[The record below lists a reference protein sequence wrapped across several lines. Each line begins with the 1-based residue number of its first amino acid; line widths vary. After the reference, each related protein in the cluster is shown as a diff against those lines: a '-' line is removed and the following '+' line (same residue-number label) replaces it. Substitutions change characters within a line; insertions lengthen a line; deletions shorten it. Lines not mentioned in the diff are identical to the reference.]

1 MELKNIISETL
12 NEIEKMA
19 KTIDNGFNTAQKTP
33 SFFKTPPHLQN
44 TPNPKNAN
52 APLESK
58 NAAKIETQEK
68 ITEEKEEELKEIIT
82 EEIVQE
88 KITEEKEEELK
99 EIITEEIVQEKIT
112 EEKEEESK
120 EIITEEITPKTPTQE
135 TPTQVLI
142 PNERVFLKGLLE
154 RTLVLF
160 KGMQAL
166 EEKEVLKRLDLVAR
180 FLQYQLSVLEKRL
193 ESLERENTE

>member
-58 NAAKIETQEK
+58 NAAKIET
-68 ITEEKEEELKEIIT
+68 
-82 EEIVQE
+82 QE

>member
-19 KTIDNGFNTAQKTP
+19 KTIDDGFDRAQKTP

-52 APLESK
+52 TPLESK
-58 NAAKIETQEK
+58 NATKIETQEK

-82 EEIVQE
+82 EEITQE
-88 KITEEKEEELK
+88 TP
-99 EIITEEIVQEKIT
+99 TQE
-112 EEKEEESK
+112 
-120 EIITEEITPKTPTQE
+120 TPTQETPTQETPTQE

-166 EEKEVLKRLDLVAR
+166 EEKEALKRLDLVER
-180 FLQYQLSVLEKRL
+180 FLQYQLSALEKRL

>member
-19 KTIDNGFNTAQKTP
+19 KTIDDGFNTAQKTP

-52 APLESK
+52 APLEPK
-58 NAAKIETQEK
+58 NATKIETQEK
-68 ITEEKEEELKEIIT
+68 ITEEKEEEIP
-82 EEIVQE
+82 
-88 KITEEKEEELK
+88 
-99 EIITEEIVQEKIT
+99 
-112 EEKEEESK
+112 
-120 EIITEEITPKTPTQE
+120 EIITEEITQENPK
-135 TPTQVLI
+135 QVLI

-166 EEKEVLKRLDLVAR
+166 EEKEALKRLDLVAR
-180 FLQYQLSVLEKRL
+180 FLQYQLSALEKRL

>member
-12 NEIEKMA
+12 SEIEKMA
-19 KTIDNGFNTAQKTP
+19 KTIDDGFNTVQKTP

-52 APLESK
+52 APLEPK

-68 ITEEKEEELKEIIT
+68 ITEEKEEE
-82 EEIVQE
+82 
-88 KITEEKEEELK
+88 
-99 EIITEEIVQEKIT
+99 
-112 EEKEEESK
+112 SK
-120 EIITEEITPKTPTQE
+120 EITPKNPTQA
-135 TPTQVLI
+135 LI
-142 PNERVFLKGLLE
+142 SNERIFLKNLLE

-180 FLQYQLSVLEKRL
+180 FLQYQLSTLEKRL

>member
-1 MELKNIISETL
+1 MAGRMELKNIISETL

-19 KTIDNGFNTAQKTP
+19 KTIDDGFDTAQKTP
-33 SFFKTPPHLQN
+33 SFFKTPSLLQN

-52 APLESK
+52 TPLEPK

-68 ITEEKEEELKEIIT
+68 ITEENTEEKEEEAKEIIT
-82 EEIVQE
+82 EEIAQE
-88 KITEEKEEELK
+88 N
-99 EIITEEIVQEKIT
+99 
-112 EEKEEESK
+112 
-120 EIITEEITPKTPTQE
+120 PTQA
-135 TPTQVLI
+135 LI

-154 RTLVLF
+154 RTLVLL

-166 EEKEVLKRLDLVAR
+166 EEKEAMKRLDLVAR

>member
-33 SFFKTPPHLQN
+33 SFFKIPPHLQN
-44 TPNPKNAN
+44 TPKNAN
-52 APLESK
+52 APLEPK
-58 NAAKIETQEK
+58 NAAKIET
-68 ITEEKEEELKEIIT
+68 
-82 EEIVQE
+82 
-88 KITEEKEEELK
+88 
-99 EIITEEIVQEKIT
+99 QEKIT

-120 EIITEEITPKTPTQE
+120 EIITEEITPKNPTQE
-135 TPTQVLI
+135 TPTQALI

-166 EEKEVLKRLDLVAR
+166 EEKEALKRLDLVAR
-180 FLQYQLSVLEKRL
+180 FLQYQLSALEKRL

>member
-19 KTIDNGFNTAQKTP
+19 KTIDDGFNTAQKTP
-33 SFFKTPPHLQN
+33 SFFKTPPNLQN
-44 TPNPKNAN
+44 TPKNAN
-52 APLESK
+52 TPLESK

-68 ITEEKEEELKEIIT
+68 ITEEKEEEVPEIIT
-82 EEIVQE
+82 EEIA
-88 KITEEKEEELK
+88 
-99 EIITEEIVQEKIT
+99 
-112 EEKEEESK
+112 
-120 EIITEEITPKTPTQE
+120 QE
-135 TPTQVLI
+135 TPKQALI
-142 PNERVFLKGLLE
+142 PNERVFLKNLLE

-166 EEKEVLKRLDLVAR
+166 EEKEAMKRLDLVAR

>member
-19 KTIDNGFNTAQKTP
+19 QTIDDGFDTAQKTP

-44 TPNPKNAN
+44 TPKNAN

-68 ITEEKEEELKEIIT
+68 ITEEKEEE
-82 EEIVQE
+82 
-88 KITEEKEEELK
+88 
-99 EIITEEIVQEKIT
+99 
-112 EEKEEESK
+112 SK
-120 EIITEEITPKTPTQE
+120 EIITEEIAQENPTQA
-135 TPTQVLI
+135 LI

-166 EEKEVLKRLDLVAR
+166 EEKEAMKRLDLVAR
-180 FLQYQLSVLEKRL
+180 FLQYQLSTLEKRL

>member
-19 KTIDNGFNTAQKTP
+19 KTIDDGFDTAQKTP

-52 APLESK
+52 TPLEPK
-58 NAAKIETQEK
+58 NAAKNATKIETQEK
-68 ITEEKEEELKEIIT
+68 ITEEKEEEMPEFIT

-88 KITEEKEEELK
+88 
-99 EIITEEIVQEKIT
+99 
-112 EEKEEESK
+112 
-120 EIITEEITPKTPTQE
+120 TPTQA
-135 TPTQVLI
+135 LI

-166 EEKEVLKRLDLVAR
+166 EEKEAMKRLDLVAR

>member
-19 KTIDNGFNTAQKTP
+19 KTIDDGFNTAQKTP
-33 SFFKTPPHLQN
+33 SFFKTPPNQN
-44 TPNPKNAN
+44 TLNPQNA
-52 APLESK
+52 ASLEPK

-68 ITEEKEEELKEIIT
+68 ITEENQEET
-82 EEIVQE
+82 
-88 KITEEKEEELK
+88 
-99 EIITEEIVQEKIT
+99 
-112 EEKEEESK
+112 K
-120 EIITEEITPKTPTQE
+120 EIITEEITPKTPMQA
-135 TPTQVLI
+135 PI
-142 PNERVFLKGLLE
+142 PNERVFLKSLLE

-166 EEKEVLKRLDLVAR
+166 EEKEALKRLDLVAR
-180 FLQYQLSVLEKRL
+180 FLQYQLSALEKRL

>member
-19 KTIDNGFNTAQKTP
+19 KTIDNNFDAAQKTP
-33 SFFKTPPHLQN
+33 SFFKTPPCLQN
-44 TPNPKNAN
+44 TKNAETPPMSN
-52 APLESK
+52 TEPK

-68 ITEEKEEELKEIIT
+68 ITEEN
-82 EEIVQE
+82 
-88 KITEEKEEELK
+88 TEEKEEE
-99 EIITEEIVQEKIT
+99 VP
-112 EEKEEESK
+112 
-120 EIITEEITPKTPTQE
+120 EIITEEITPQTPK
-135 TPTQVLI
+135 QVPI
-142 PNERVFLKGLLE
+142 SNERVFLKNLLE
-154 RTLVLF
+154 RTLVLL

-166 EEKEVLKRLDLVAR
+166 EEKEAMKRLDLVAR

>member
-19 KTIDNGFNTAQKTP
+19 KTIDDGFNTAQKTP

-52 APLESK
+52 TPLESK

-68 ITEEKEEELKEIIT
+68 ITEEKEEEVL
-82 EEIVQE
+82 
-88 KITEEKEEELK
+88 
-99 EIITEEIVQEKIT
+99 
-112 EEKEEESK
+112 
-120 EIITEEITPKTPTQE
+120 EIITEEITPKNPTQA
-135 TPTQVLI
+135 PI
-142 PNERVFLKGLLE
+142 PNERVFLKNLLE

-160 KGMQAL
+160 QGMQAL
-166 EEKEVLKRLDLVAR
+166 EEKEAMKRLDLVAR

>member
-1 MELKNIISETL
+1 MKNIISETL

-19 KTIDNGFNTAQKTP
+19 KTIDNNFDAVQKTP
-33 SFFKTPPHLQN
+33 SFFKTPPYSQN

-52 APLESK
+52 TPLEPK

-68 ITEEKEEELKEIIT
+68 ITEEKEEE
-82 EEIVQE
+82 VP
-88 KITEEKEEELK
+88 
-99 EIITEEIVQEKIT
+99 
-112 EEKEEESK
+112 
-120 EIITEEITPKTPTQE
+120 EIITEEITPQTPTQA
-135 TPTQVLI
+135 LI
-142 PNERVFLKGLLE
+142 PNERVFLKNLLE

-160 KGMQAL
+160 QGMQAL
-166 EEKEVLKRLDLVAR
+166 EEKEAMKRLDLVAR

>member
-19 KTIDNGFNTAQKTP
+19 KTIDDGFNTAQKTP

-52 APLESK
+52 APLEPK
-58 NAAKIETQEK
+58 NATKIETQEK

-82 EEIVQE
+82 EEITQ
-88 KITEEKEEELK
+88 
-99 EIITEEIVQEKIT
+99 
-112 EEKEEESK
+112 
-120 EIITEEITPKTPTQE
+120 KTPTQK
-135 TPTQVLI
+135 TPTQKTPTQKTPTQALI

-166 EEKEVLKRLDLVAR
+166 EEKEALKRLDLVAR
-180 FLQYQLSVLEKRL
+180 FLQYQLSALEKRL
-193 ESLERENTE
+193 ESLEREDTE

>member
-1 MELKNIISETL
+1 MAGRMELKNIISETL

-19 KTIDNGFNTAQKTP
+19 KTIDDGFNTVQKTP

-44 TPNPKNAN
+44 AKNAETPPMSN
-52 APLESK
+52 TEPK

-68 ITEEKEEELKEIIT
+68 ITEEN
-82 EEIVQE
+82 
-88 KITEEKEEELK
+88 TEEKEEEVP
-99 EIITEEIVQEKIT
+99 EIII
-112 EEKEEESK
+112 
-120 EIITEEITPKTPTQE
+120 EEITPKN
-135 TPTQVLI
+135 PTQVLI
-142 PNERVFLKGLLE
+142 SNERVFLKGLLE

-160 KGMQAL
+160 QGMQAL
-166 EEKEVLKRLDLVAR
+166 EEKEAMKRLDLVAR

>member
-52 APLESK
+52 APLEPK

-68 ITEEKEEELKEIIT
+68 ITEENTEEKKEEAKEIIT
-82 EEIVQE
+82 EE
-88 KITEEKEEELK
+88 T
-99 EIITEEIVQEKIT
+99 
-112 EEKEEESK
+112 
-120 EIITEEITPKTPTQE
+120 TPKNPTQA
-135 TPTQVLI
+135 LI
-142 PNERVFLKGLLE
+142 SNERVFLKGLLE

-166 EEKEVLKRLDLVAR
+166 EEKEALKRLDLVAR

>member
-19 KTIDNGFNTAQKTP
+19 KTIDNNFDATQKTP
-33 SFFKTPPHLQN
+33 SFFKTPPYLQN
-44 TPNPKNAN
+44 TKNPKNAN
-52 APLESK
+52 TPLESK

-68 ITEEKEEELKEIIT
+68 ITEEKEEEVPEIIT

-88 KITEEKEEELK
+88 N
-99 EIITEEIVQEKIT
+99 
-112 EEKEEESK
+112 
-120 EIITEEITPKTPTQE
+120 
-135 TPTQVLI
+135 PTQVLI
-142 PNERVFLKGLLE
+142 SNERVFLKNLLE

-160 KGMQAL
+160 QGMQAL
-166 EEKEVLKRLDLVAR
+166 EEKEALKRLDLVAR

>member
-44 TPNPKNAN
+44 TPNLKNAN
-52 APLESK
+52 ASLEPK

-68 ITEEKEEELKEIIT
+68 ITE
-82 EEIVQE
+82 
-88 KITEEKEEELK
+88 
-99 EIITEEIVQEKIT
+99 
-112 EEKEEESK
+112 KEEESK
-120 EIITEEITPKTPTQE
+120 EIIIKEITQE
-135 TPTQVLI
+135 NPTQVPI
-142 PNERVFLKGLLE
+142 PNERIFLKGLLE

-166 EEKEVLKRLDLVAR
+166 EEKEALKRLDLVER
-180 FLQYQLSVLEKRL
+180 FLQYQLSALEKRL

>member
-19 KTIDNGFNTAQKTP
+19 KTIDDGVAQKTP
-33 SFFKTPPHLQN
+33 SFFKTPPNLQN
-44 TPNPKNAN
+44 TPDPKNAN
-52 APLESK
+52 APLEPK

-68 ITEEKEEELKEIIT
+68 ITEEKEEAKEIIT

-88 KITEEKEEELK
+88 N
-99 EIITEEIVQEKIT
+99 
-112 EEKEEESK
+112 
-120 EIITEEITPKTPTQE
+120 PTQA
-135 TPTQVLI
+135 PI

-166 EEKEVLKRLDLVAR
+166 EEKEAMKRLDLVAR
-180 FLQYQLSVLEKRL
+180 FLQYQLSALEKRL

>member
-52 APLESK
+52 APLEPK

-68 ITEEKEEELKEIIT
+68 ITEEN
-82 EEIVQE
+82 
-88 KITEEKEEELK
+88 
-99 EIITEEIVQEKIT
+99 T

-120 EIITEEITPKTPTQE
+120 EIITEEITQE

-142 PNERVFLKGLLE
+142 PNEQVFLKGLLE

-166 EEKEVLKRLDLVAR
+166 EEKEAMKRLDLVAR
-180 FLQYQLSVLEKRL
+180 FLQYQLSALEKRL

>member
-19 KTIDNGFNTAQKTP
+19 KTIDNGFDVVQKTP
-33 SFFKTPPHLQN
+33 SFFKTPPYLQN
-44 TPNPKNAN
+44 TPNPQNT
-52 APLESK
+52 PLEPK

-68 ITEEKEEELKEIIT
+68 IIEENTEEKEEEAKGIT
-82 EEIVQE
+82 I
-88 KITEEKEEELK
+88 
-99 EIITEEIVQEKIT
+99 
-112 EEKEEESK
+112 
-120 EIITEEITPKTPTQE
+120 EEITPKNPTQA
-135 TPTQVLI
+135 PI
-142 PNERVFLKGLLE
+142 SNERVFLKSLLE

-160 KGMQAL
+160 QGMQAL
-166 EEKEVLKRLDLVAR
+166 EEKEALKRLDLVVR

>member
-1 MELKNIISETL
+1 MAGRMELKNIISETL
-12 NEIEKMA
+12 SEIEKMA
-19 KTIDNGFNTAQKTP
+19 KTIDDGFDRVQKTP

-52 APLESK
+52 APLEPK
-58 NAAKIETQEK
+58 NAAKIET
-68 ITEEKEEELKEIIT
+68 
-82 EEIVQE
+82 
-88 KITEEKEEELK
+88 
-99 EIITEEIVQEKIT
+99 QEKIT

-135 TPTQVLI
+135 TPTQALI
-142 PNERVFLKGLLE
+142 PNERVFLKNLLE
-154 RTLVLF
+154 RTLVLL

-166 EEKEVLKRLDLVAR
+166 EEKEALKRLDLVAR
-180 FLQYQLSVLEKRL
+180 FLQYQLSALEKRL

>member
-19 KTIDNGFNTAQKTP
+19 KTIDDGFNTAQKTP
-33 SFFKTPPHLQN
+33 SFFKTPPNLQN

-52 APLESK
+52 APLEPK
-58 NAAKIETQEK
+58 NAAKNATKIETQEK
-68 ITEEKEEELKEIIT
+68 ITEENTEKKEEEVPEIII
-82 EEIVQE
+82 EEIA
-88 KITEEKEEELK
+88 
-99 EIITEEIVQEKIT
+99 
-112 EEKEEESK
+112 
-120 EIITEEITPKTPTQE
+120 QE
-135 TPTQVLI
+135 TPTQAPI
-142 PNERVFLKGLLE
+142 PNERVFLKNLLE

-166 EEKEVLKRLDLVAR
+166 EEKEAMKRLDLVAR

>member
-19 KTIDNGFNTAQKTP
+19 KTIDDGFDTAQKTP

-44 TPNPKNAN
+44 TPKNANTPLEPKNA
-52 APLESK
+52 AK
-58 NAAKIETQEK
+58 NATKIETQEK
-68 ITEEKEEELKEIIT
+68 ITEEKEEEMPEIIT
-82 EEIVQE
+82 EEIA
-88 KITEEKEEELK
+88 
-99 EIITEEIVQEKIT
+99 
-112 EEKEEESK
+112 
-120 EIITEEITPKTPTQE
+120 QE
-135 TPTQVLI
+135 TPKQALI

-166 EEKEVLKRLDLVAR
+166 EEKEALQRLDLVAR
-180 FLQYQLSVLEKRL
+180 FLQYQLSALEKRL

>member
-19 KTIDNGFNTAQKTP
+19 KTIDDGFNTAQKTP
-33 SFFKTPPHLQN
+33 SFFKTPSHLQN
-44 TPNPKNAN
+44 TPNSKNAN
-52 APLESK
+52 TPLEPK

-68 ITEEKEEELKEIIT
+68 ITEEKEEAKEIIT

-88 KITEEKEEELK
+88 N
-99 EIITEEIVQEKIT
+99 
-112 EEKEEESK
+112 
-120 EIITEEITPKTPTQE
+120 PTQA
-135 TPTQVLI
+135 LI

-166 EEKEVLKRLDLVAR
+166 EEKEALKRLDLVAR
-180 FLQYQLSVLEKRL
+180 FLQYQLSTLEKRL

>member
-19 KTIDNGFNTAQKTP
+19 KTIDDGFNTVQKTP

-44 TPNPKNAN
+44 TPKNAN

-68 ITEEKEEELKEIIT
+68 ITEEKEEEVPEIII
-82 EEIVQE
+82 EEIAQE
-88 KITEEKEEELK
+88 N
-99 EIITEEIVQEKIT
+99 
-112 EEKEEESK
+112 
-120 EIITEEITPKTPTQE
+120 PTQA
-135 TPTQVLI
+135 PI
-142 PNERVFLKGLLE
+142 SNERVFLKGLLE
-154 RTLVLF
+154 RTLVLL

-166 EEKEVLKRLDLVAR
+166 EEKEALKRLDLVVR

>member
-19 KTIDNGFNTAQKTP
+19 KTIDNNFDAAQKTP
-33 SFFKTPPHLQN
+33 SFFKTPPYLQN
-44 TPNPKNAN
+44 TKNAETPPMSN
-52 APLESK
+52 TEPK

-68 ITEEKEEELKEIIT
+68 IAEENTEEKEEETPEII
-82 EEIVQE
+82 I
-88 KITEEKEEELK
+88 
-99 EIITEEIVQEKIT
+99 
-112 EEKEEESK
+112 
-120 EIITEEITPKTPTQE
+120 EEITPKNPTQA
-135 TPTQVLI
+135 PI
-142 PNERVFLKGLLE
+142 SNERVFLKNLLE

-166 EEKEVLKRLDLVAR
+166 EEKEAMKRLDLVAR

>member
-1 MELKNIISETL
+1 MAGRMELKNIISETL

-19 KTIDNGFNTAQKTP
+19 KTIDDGFDTAQKTP

-44 TPNPKNAN
+44 TPKNAN
-52 APLESK
+52 TPLEPK

-68 ITEEKEEELKEIIT
+68 IAEENTEEKEEEAKEIIT

-88 KITEEKEEELK
+88 NPM
-99 EIITEEIVQEKIT
+99 QA
-112 EEKEEESK
+112 
-120 EIITEEITPKTPTQE
+120 
-135 TPTQVLI
+135 LI
-142 PNERVFLKGLLE
+142 PNERVFLKSLLE

-166 EEKEVLKRLDLVAR
+166 EEKDALKRLDLVAR

>member
-1 MELKNIISETL
+1 MAGRMELKNIISETL
-12 NEIEKMA
+12 SEIEKMA

-52 APLESK
+52 APLEPK

-68 ITEEKEEELKEIIT
+68 ITEEKEEEAP
-82 EEIVQE
+82 
-88 KITEEKEEELK
+88 
-99 EIITEEIVQEKIT
+99 
-112 EEKEEESK
+112 

-166 EEKEVLKRLDLVAR
+166 EEKEALKRLDLVAR

>member
-1 MELKNIISETL
+1 MAGRMELKNIISETL

-19 KTIDNGFNTAQKTP
+19 KTIDDGFDTAQKTP

-58 NAAKIETQEK
+58 NAAKNATKIETQEK
-68 ITEEKEEELKEIIT
+68 ITEEEKEEEALEIIT
-82 EEIVQE
+82 EEIAQE
-88 KITEEKEEELK
+88 N
-99 EIITEEIVQEKIT
+99 
-112 EEKEEESK
+112 
-120 EIITEEITPKTPTQE
+120 PA
-135 TPTQVLI
+135 QVLI
-142 PNERVFLKGLLE
+142 SNERVFLKNLLE
-154 RTLVLF
+154 RTLVLL

-166 EEKEVLKRLDLVAR
+166 EEKEAMKRLDLVAR

>member
-19 KTIDNGFNTAQKTP
+19 KTIDNNFDAAQKTP
-33 SFFKTPPHLQN
+33 SFFKTPPYLQN
-44 TPNPKNAN
+44 TPNPQNTPLEPKNAT
-52 APLESK
+52 
-58 NAAKIETQEK
+58 KIETQEK
-68 ITEEKEEELKEIIT
+68 ITEEKEEEVPEIIT
-82 EEIVQE
+82 EEIAQE
-88 KITEEKEEELK
+88 N
-99 EIITEEIVQEKIT
+99 
-112 EEKEEESK
+112 
-120 EIITEEITPKTPTQE
+120 PA
-135 TPTQVLI
+135 QVLI
-142 PNERVFLKGLLE
+142 SNERVFLKNLLE

-166 EEKEVLKRLDLVAR
+166 EEKEAMKRLDLVAR